1 MAKPSSESSRYV
13 TQPDLSE
20 RDIERLRKQ
29 YAYVD
34 EVNATIRDED
44 IDLSDIPE
52 WTEDQIANAQ
62 FGMFT
67 RPRKDQITLRLDADT
82 IAWFR
87 QRYPKYQTAMN
98 AALRAY
104 MESHDE
110 TQDTRDEDLRKTA

>member
-13 TQPDLSE
+13 MQPDLSE

-52 WTEDQIANAQ
+52 WNEDQLANAQ
-62 FGMFT
+62 FGKFH

-82 IAWFR
+82 ITWFR

-110 TQDTRDEDLRKTA
+110 DSETESDLRKTA